1 MSFFRIALVAA
12 AALATS
18 GTAQA
23 AVIAF
28 SAGATSAADSALTT
42 GSLNTDFKVT
52 LDIPKFDTNLGTL
65 NSVSFELAG
74 SEVALIQLENL
85 SNSDRTL
92 IGTAQVSVV
101 LTASDGTTKLAQA
114 LPTTTKLAFLAAFDG
129 TYDGTPDYSGISGAT
144 YSDITAND
152 TSGLQ
157 LFTDPTVL
165 SLYSAT
171 GGGLAA
177 STVSGLNT
185 STTSSGN
192 ANTSITSSATG
203 TVFVEY
209 DYTTVDSAPTG
220 VPEPASMALLGAGLT
235 GLGLMRR
242 RKA

>member
-129 TYDGTPDYSGISGAT
+129 TPDYSGISGAT

-157 LFTDPTVL
+157 VFTDPTVL